1 MPVGWCDEALRP
13 IHVVYE
19 KGDPA
24 MIMTPRALTIG
35 FELSNLCNLHCTHCI
50 RGSQQDRIEHL
61 DLRLFQRVLDEA
73 TDLFDQVAAVF
84 TGGEPLASDLF
95 PSAVAALTARRIPYR
110 FVTNGWLVPRHLPL
124 LLRHPP
130 TFVRISLSGATDR
143 THDRQRGRGSF
154 RRALLASAVLL
165 SRGLRAEMSMVVTKD
180 SRPELEEAVKLANDL
195 GLAEFHFILPQPTP
209 ETAIEGS
216 DLSPR
221 EWDAV
226 AHEVRAL
233 AAHSVTP
240 IGLDYGAAL
249 PLPREACNTMAM
261 RQMYVDANGCVPF
274 CCQLSR
280 YGSGEEP
287 IIGDLTVESLAAVIA
302 RAERSYSDFANETLR
317 LHQIGRR
324 DEADDYPCLSCA
336 RRNGRTGFLADFP
349 EHPWAMLARI
359 PA

>member
-1 MPVGWCDEALRP
+1 MILSRP
-13 IHVVYE
+13 
-19 KGDPA
+19 
-24 MIMTPRALTIG
+24 LTIG
-35 FELSNLCNLHCTHCI
+35 FELSNLCNFHCTHCI
-50 RGSQQDRIEHL
+50 RGSHQERIEHL
-61 DLRLFQRVLDEA
+61 DLDLFRRVLDEA
-73 TDLFDQVAAVF
+73 SGLFNPLAVVF

-95 PSAVAALTARRIPYR
+95 PAAVEELGARGVPYR

-130 TFVRISLSGATDR
+130 TFVRISLSGASER

-165 SRGLRAEMSMVVTKD
+165 SRGLRTEMSMVVTRE
-180 SRPELEEAVKLANDL
+180 SRSELEDAVKLANDL

-209 ETAIEGS
+209 ETAIDDS

-226 AHEVRAL
+226 SGEVRAL
-233 AAHSVTP
+233 AARSRTP
-240 IGLDYGAAL
+240 IGLDYGTAS
-249 PLPREACNTMAM
+249 PLPRETCNTMAM
-261 RQMYVDANGCVPF
+261 RQMYVDATGRVPF

-280 YGSGEEP
+280 YGTGPEP
-287 IIGDLTVESLAAVIA
+287 ILGDLTVDTLATIIA
-302 RAERSYSDFANETLR
+302 RAESSYEAFGAETLR
-317 LHQIGRR
+317 LHQIGQR
-324 DEADDYPCLSCA
+324 DEADDYPCVSCA

-349 EHPWAMLARI
+349 DHPWAMLARV